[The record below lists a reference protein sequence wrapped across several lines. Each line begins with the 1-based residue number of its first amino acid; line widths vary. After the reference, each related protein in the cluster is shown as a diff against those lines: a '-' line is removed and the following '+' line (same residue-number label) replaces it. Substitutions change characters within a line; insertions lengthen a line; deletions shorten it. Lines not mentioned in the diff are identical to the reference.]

1 MSVAEIALPDK
12 ITPKMH
18 KAIGLYMAGKSAAAI
33 AREIGSTDTTVKRW
47 IERDDVQAYC
57 RQLLRAQ
64 IPMMVSLALKV
75 LLDEVGSPR
84 TDKNAWTRINSAQ
97 AILGK
102 FGDMAADQ
110 SVQRIVIEVA
120 GAPVLGSPSGLT
132 LIGNGEDDDG
142 GTVQ

>member
-1 MSVAEIALPDK
+1 MTAAVKLPDK
-12 ITPKMH
+12 ITPQMH
-18 KAIGLYMAGKSAAAI
+18 KAIELYMAGGSWASIGRELGKSAVTI
-33 AREIGSTDTTVKRW
+33 ERW

-57 RQLLRAQ
+57 RSILKAR
-64 IPMMVSLALKV
+64 IPAMVDAALKV
-75 LLDEVGSPR
+75 LSEVVLKGNGWMQI
-84 TDKNAWTRINSAQ
+84 NAAQ

-102 FGDMAADQ
+102 YGDMAADQ

-132 LIGNGEDDDG
+132 LIGTGEDDG